1 MKRMVVAMALALVS
15 LGNMFAQTVYDFTL
29 VNKTGYEILYVYVS
43 PSDDAEWG
51 DDVLGSEETIA
62 NNTRRLIQFDETYA
76 EVLNDFGVNNFDIKA
91 VDEDGDEMIFE
102 NIPLKRV
109 NTIELS
115 WRNGTGTATFR

>member
-1 MKRMVVAMALALVS
+1 MALALVS